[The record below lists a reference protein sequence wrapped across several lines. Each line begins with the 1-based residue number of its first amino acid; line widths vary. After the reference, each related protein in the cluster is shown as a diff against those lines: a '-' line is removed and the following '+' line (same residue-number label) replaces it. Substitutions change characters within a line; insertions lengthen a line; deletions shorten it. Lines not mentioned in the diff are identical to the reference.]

1 MTGGGL
7 SVILTRMTPH
17 DDQTKTAKPYVRG
30 KTFIDVRLQGQFV
43 AVVMGSVGFAT
54 ALMLVDYYRYYG
66 HSVSS
71 NLLDPSL
78 LAAFLKINTALVIQ
92 LFFFLMV
99 VGLLAVLLSHKI
111 AGPLF
116 NLKRAMRAVA
126 EGDLAQ
132 RARFRK
138 RDQMMDVKDEFN
150 LMMKSVHTRV
160 SADRSAVDAALRQL
174 EAVLGRGGLTP
185 DIVKKLE
192 EARERL
198 KGVTRDFKV

>member
-1 MTGGGL
+1 MA
-7 SVILTRMTPH
+7 PY
-17 DDQTKTAKPYVRG
+17 DDPMKTAKPYVRG
-30 KTFIDVRLQGQFV
+30 KTFIDARLQGQFV

-54 ALMLVDYYRYYG
+54 ALLLVDYYRYYG

-92 LFFFLMV
+92 LSFFLVV
-99 VGLLAVLLSHKI
+99 VGLLAVVLSHKI

-150 LMMKSVHTRV
+150 RMMESVQARV
-160 SADRSAVDAALRQL
+160 SADRGAVDGVLREL
-174 EAVLGRGGLTP
+174 ETVLGRGGLAP
-185 DIVKKLE
+185 EIVKKLE